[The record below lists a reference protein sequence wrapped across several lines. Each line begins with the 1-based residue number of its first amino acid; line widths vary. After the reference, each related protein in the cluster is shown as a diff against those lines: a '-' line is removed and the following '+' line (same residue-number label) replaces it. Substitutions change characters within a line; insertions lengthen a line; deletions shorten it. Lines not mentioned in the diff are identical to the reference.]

1 MPSLRFFGTMLA
13 AEEERLFDMVTRRQ
27 GREWALQMLVQFD
40 LNPPE
45 AVDAAIADFWEQ
57 QTRLESDSL
66 AAESRDA
73 RVIFTSTDPRELA
86 SLATARAFAEVR
98 AKGAW
103 ADRDALDAALEP
115 YLENWSL
122 YRLGSVER
130 AVLRLCAWELQ
141 NCAEIP
147 SPIVVNEAVDLAKWF
162 SESKSGRFVNGVL
175 DRVAKNVRAAR
186 KQEPPEEETFT
197 P

>member
-1 MPSLRFFGTMLA
+1 
-13 AEEERLFDMVTRRQ
+13 MVTRRQ
-27 GREWALQMLVQFD
+27 GREWALQMLAQFD
-40 LNPPE
+40 MNPPE

-57 QTRLESDSL
+57 QAQLESDML
-66 AAESRDA
+66 AAGKREA

-98 AKGAW
+98 VKGAW

-122 YRLGSVER
+122 YRLGTVER
-130 AVLRLCAWELQ
+130 AVLRLGAWELL
-141 NCAEIP
+141 NCADIP
-147 SPIVVNEAVDLAKWF
+147 TPIVVNEAIDLAKWF

-175 DRVAKNVRAAR
+175 DKFAKRCTCSR
-186 KQEPPEEETFT
+186 D
-197 P
+197 

>member
-1 MPSLRFFGTMLA
+1 
-13 AEEERLFDMVTRRQ
+13 MVTRRQ
-27 GREWALQMLVQFD
+27 SREWALQMLVQFD

-45 AVDAAIADFWEQ
+45 SVDSAIADFWEQ
-57 QTRLESDSL
+57 QVQLESDSL
-66 AAESRDA
+66 AAENRDA
-73 RVIFTSTDPRELA
+73 RVIFTSNDPRELA
-86 SLATARAFAEVR
+86 SLATAREFAEVR
-98 AKGAW
+98 ARGAW
-103 ADRDALDAALEP
+103 VDRDALDAALEP

-122 YRLGSVER
+122 YRLGTVER
-130 AVLRLCAWELQ
+130 AVLRLAAWELQ

-175 DRVAKNVRAAR
+175 DRFAKNVRAR
-186 KQEPPEEETFT
+186 KQETLEEETFT

>member
-1 MPSLRFFGTMLA
+1 
-13 AEEERLFDMVTRRQ
+13 MVTRRQ
-27 GREWALQMLVQFD
+27 SREWALQMLVQFD

-45 AVDAAIADFWEQ
+45 SVDSSIADFWEQ
-57 QTRLESDSL
+57 QVRLESDSL
-66 AAESRDA
+66 AAEDRDA
-73 RVIFTSTDPRELA
+73 RVIFTSNDPRELA

-98 AKGAW
+98 ARGAW
-103 ADRDALDAALEP
+103 AGRDALDAALEP

-122 YRLGSVER
+122 YRLGTVER
-130 AVLRLCAWELQ
+130 AVLRLAAWELQ

-175 DRVAKNVRAAR
+175 DRFAKNVRAAQ
-186 KQEPPEEETFT
+186 KQETPEEETFT

>member
-1 MPSLRFFGTMLA
+1 
-13 AEEERLFDMVTRRQ
+13 MVTRRQ

-57 QTRLESDSL
+57 QVQLESDSL
-66 AAESRDA
+66 AAEDRDA
-73 RVIFTSTDPRELA
+73 RVIFTSNDPRELA

-98 AKGAW
+98 ARGAW
-103 ADRDALDAALEP
+103 TDRDALDAALEP

-122 YRLGSVER
+122 YRLGTVER
-130 AVLRLCAWELQ
+130 AVLRLAAWELQ
-141 NCAEIP
+141 NCTEIP

-175 DRVAKNVRAAR
+175 DRFAKNVRAR
-186 KQEPPEEETFT
+186 KQETLEEETFT

>member
-1 MPSLRFFGTMLA
+1 
-13 AEEERLFDMVTRRQ
+13 MVTRRQ

-45 AVDAAIADFWEQ
+45 AVDAAIAEFWEQ
-57 QTRLESDSL
+57 QVRLEADSL
-66 AAESRDA
+66 AAETREA
-73 RVIFTSTDPRELA
+73 RVIFTSDDPRERA
-86 SLATARAFAEVR
+86 SLAVAREFAEVR

-103 ADRDALDAALEP
+103 AGRDALDADLEP

-122 YRLGSVER
+122 YRLGTVER
-130 AVLRLCAWELQ
+130 AVLRLAAWELL
-141 NCAEIP
+141 NCADIP
-147 SPIVVNEAVDLAKWF
+147 SPIIVNEAVDLAKWF

-175 DRVAKNVRAAR
+175 DRFAKNVRTAR
-186 KQEPPEEETFT
+186 KQESPEEETFT

>member
-1 MPSLRFFGTMLA
+1 
-13 AEEERLFDMVTRRQ
+13 MVTRRQ
-27 GREWALQMLVQFD
+27 SREWALQMLVQFD

-57 QTRLESDSL
+57 QVRLESDSL
-66 AAESRDA
+66 AAEDRDA
-73 RVIFTSTDPRELA
+73 RVIFTSNDPRELA
-86 SLATARAFAEVR
+86 SLATAREFAEVR
-98 AKGAW
+98 ARGAW
-103 ADRDALDAALEP
+103 AGRDALDAALEP

-122 YRLGSVER
+122 YRLGTVER
-130 AVLRLCAWELQ
+130 AVLRLAAWELL
-141 NCAEIP
+141 NCADIP

-175 DRVAKNVRAAR
+175 DRFAKSVRTAQKR
-186 KQEPPEEETFT
+186 EIPEEETFT

>member
-1 MPSLRFFGTMLA
+1 
-13 AEEERLFDMVTRRQ
+13 MVTRRQ

-45 AVDAAIADFWEQ
+45 AVDAAIAEFWEQ
-57 QTRLESDSL
+57 QVRLEADSL
-66 AAESRDA
+66 AAETREA
-73 RVIFTSTDPRELA
+73 RVIFTSDDPRERA
-86 SLATARAFAEVR
+86 SLAVAREFAEVR

-103 ADRDALDAALEP
+103 AGRDALDADLEP

-122 YRLGSVER
+122 YRLGTVER
-130 AVLRLCAWELQ
+130 AVLRLAAWELQ
-141 NCAEIP
+141 NCADIP
-147 SPIVVNEAVDLAKWF
+147 SPIIVNEAVDLAKWF

-175 DRVAKNVRAAR
+175 DKFAKGVRAAPKR
-186 KQEPPEEETFT
+186 ESPEEETFT

>member
-1 MPSLRFFGTMLA
+1 
-13 AEEERLFDMVTRRQ
+13 MVTRRQ

-57 QTRLESDSL
+57 QVQLESDSL
-66 AAESRDA
+66 AAENRDA
-73 RVIFTSTDPRELA
+73 RVIFTSNDPRELA

-98 AKGAW
+98 ARGAW
-103 ADRDALDAALEP
+103 AERDALDAALEP

-122 YRLGSVER
+122 YRLGTVER
-130 AVLRLCAWELQ
+130 AVLRLAAWELQ
-141 NCAEIP
+141 NCTDIP

-175 DRVAKNVRAAR
+175 DKFAKAVRAAR
-186 KQEPPEEETFT
+186 KQESPEEETFT

>member
-1 MPSLRFFGTMLA
+1 
-13 AEEERLFDMVTRRQ
+13 MVTRRQ

-57 QTRLESDSL
+57 QTQLESDAL
-66 AAESRDA
+66 AAEVRDA
-73 RVIFTSTDPRELA
+73 RVIFTSDDPRVQA
-86 SLATARAFAEVR
+86 SLAIARAFAEKRVR
-98 AKGAW
+98 GVWLA
-103 ADRDALDAALEP
+103 RDELDAALEP

-122 YRLGSVER
+122 YRLGTVER
-130 AVLRLCAWELQ
+130 AVLRLGAWELQ
-141 NCAEIP
+141 NCADIP
-147 SPIVVNEAVDLAKWF
+147 TPIVVNEAVDLAKWF

-175 DRVAKNVRAAR
+175 DKFAKAARAAQ
-186 KQEPPEEETFT
+186 KQESPEEETFT

>member
-1 MPSLRFFGTMLA
+1 
-13 AEEERLFDMVTRRQ
+13 MVTRRQ
-27 GREWALQMLVQFD
+27 SREWALQMLVQFD

-57 QTRLESDSL
+57 QVRLESDSL
-66 AAESRDA
+66 AAEDRDA
-73 RVIFTSTDPRELA
+73 RVIFTSNDPRELA

-98 AKGAW
+98 VRGAW

-122 YRLGSVER
+122 YRLGTVER
-130 AVLRLCAWELQ
+130 AVLRLAAWELQ

-175 DRVAKNVRAAR
+175 DRFAKNVRAAR
-186 KQEPPEEETFT
+186 KQESSEEETFT

>member
-1 MPSLRFFGTMLA
+1 
-13 AEEERLFDMVTRRQ
+13 MVTRRQ

-57 QTRLESDSL
+57 QAQLESDAL
-66 AAESRDA
+66 AAEVRDA
-73 RVIFTSTDPRELA
+73 RVIFTSDDPRVQA
-86 SLATARAFAEVR
+86 SLATARAFAEERVR
-98 AKGAW
+98 GVWPA
-103 ADRDALDAALEP
+103 RDELDAALEP

-122 YRLGSVER
+122 YRLGTVER
-130 AVLRLCAWELQ
+130 AVLRLAAWELQ
-141 NCAEIP
+141 NCTDIP
-147 SPIVVNEAVDLAKWF
+147 SPIVVNEEVDLAKWF

-175 DRVAKNVRAAR
+175 DKFAKNVRTAP
-186 KQEPPEEETFT
+186 KQEGPEEEAFT

>member
-1 MPSLRFFGTMLA
+1 MPSLHFFGTMRGA
-13 AEEERLFDMVTRRQ
+13 QEKRLFEMVTRRQ

-57 QTRLESDSL
+57 QAQLESDAL
-66 AAESRDA
+66 AAEVRDA
-73 RVIFTSTDPRELA
+73 RVIFTSRDPRELA
-86 SLATARAFAEVR
+86 SLATAREFAEVR
-98 AKGAW
+98 ARGAW
-103 ADRDALDAALEP
+103 AARDELDAALEP

-122 YRLGSVER
+122 YRLGTVER
-130 AVLRLCAWELQ
+130 AVLRLGAWELL
-141 NCAEIP
+141 NCADIP

-162 SESKSGRFVNGVL
+162 SESKSGRFVNGVM
-175 DRVAKNVRAAR
+175 DRFAKAARAAR
-186 KQEPPEEETFT
+186 KEDAPEEETFT

>member
-1 MPSLRFFGTMLA
+1 
-13 AEEERLFDMVTRRQ
+13 MVTRRQ
-27 GREWALQMLVQFD
+27 SREWALQMLVQFD

-45 AVDAAIADFWEQ
+45 AVDAALAVFWEQ
-57 QTRLESDSL
+57 QAQLESDSL

-73 RVIFTSTDPRELA
+73 RVIFTSADPRERE
-86 SLATARAFAEVR
+86 SLAVARAFAEER

-103 ADRDALDAALEP
+103 ASRDALDAALEP

-122 YRLGSVER
+122 YRLGTVER
-130 AVLRLCAWELQ
+130 AVLRLAAWELL
-141 NCAEIP
+141 NCSDIP

-175 DRVAKNVRAAR
+175 DKFAKGVRAAP
-186 KQEPPEEETFT
+186 KPESPEEETFT

>member
-1 MPSLRFFGTMLA
+1 
-13 AEEERLFDMVTRRQ
+13 MVTRRQ

-57 QTRLESDSL
+57 QAQLESDAL
-66 AAESRDA
+66 AAEVRDA
-73 RVIFTSTDPRELA
+73 RVIFTSGDFHVQA
-86 SLATARAFAEVR
+86 SLSTARAFAEERVR
-98 AKGAW
+98 GAW
-103 ADRDALDAALEP
+103 SARDELDAALEP

-122 YRLGSVER
+122 YRLGTVER
-130 AVLRLCAWELQ
+130 AVLRLAAWELQ
-141 NCAEIP
+141 NCADIP

-175 DRVAKNVRAAR
+175 DKFAKGVRMPQ
-186 KQEPPEEETFT
+186 KKESPEEETFT

>member
-1 MPSLRFFGTMLA
+1 
-13 AEEERLFDMVTRRQ
+13 MVTRRQ
-27 GREWALQMLVQFD
+27 SREWALQMLVQFD

-45 AVDAAIADFWEQ
+45 SVDSAIADFWEQ
-57 QTRLESDSL
+57 QVRLESDSL
-66 AAESRDA
+66 AAEDRDA

-98 AKGAW
+98 ARGAW

-122 YRLGSVER
+122 YRLGTVER
-130 AVLRLCAWELQ
+130 AVLRLAAWELQ

-175 DRVAKNVRAAR
+175 DRFAKNVRAAQ
-186 KQEPPEEETFT
+186 KQETPEEETFT

>member
-1 MPSLRFFGTMLA
+1 
-13 AEEERLFDMVTRRQ
+13 MVTRRQ

-57 QTRLESDSL
+57 QAQLESDAL
-66 AAESRDA
+66 AAEVRDA
-73 RVIFTSTDPRELA
+73 RVIFTSDDSRVQA
-86 SLATARAFAEVR
+86 SLATARAFAEERVR
-98 AKGAW
+98 GVWPA
-103 ADRDALDAALEP
+103 RDELDAALEP

-122 YRLGSVER
+122 YRLGTVER
-130 AVLRLCAWELQ
+130 AVLRLGAWELL
-141 NCAEIP
+141 NCADIP

-162 SESKSGRFVNGVL
+162 SESKSGRFVNGVM
-175 DRVAKNVRAAR
+175 DRFAKAAR
-186 KQEPPEEETFT
+186 AVRKEDAPEEETFT